1 MGQIKNIKLHI
12 VTDIKVQQ
20 LMMFEEIASV
30 DVNCQAQDL
39 FKSFENISLKP
50 NFMNK
55 LVLASENKGFCSIS
69 KSQCPLCLIQQCYE
83 LGDIFLNSNHETNS
97 DADEHDTPSK
107 KTKLNDD
114 TIGSFR
120 TSCTTC
126 NEKTLKRLS
135 SIINSWCRNS
145 VAEEFTF

>member
-50 NFMNK
+50 NFLNK
-55 LVLASENKGFCSIS
+55 LVLASENKGLCTIS
-69 KSQCPLCLIQQCYE
+69 KSQCPLCLIQQYYE
-83 LGDIFLNSNHETNS
+83 LEDVFLISNHATNNET
-97 DADEHDTPSK
+97 DDENTPSK
-107 KTKLNDD
+107 KTKLSDD
-114 TIGSFR
+114 TIGSF
-120 TSCTTC
+120 
-126 NEKTLKRLS
+126 
-135 SIINSWCRNS
+135 
-145 VAEEFTF
+145 